1 MAMLIA
7 PLDRKMFRD
16 LWHMRSLA
24 AAIAVVMGCGVA
36 LFILSRSMLHSLE
49 LTQGT
54 YYDRYSFAD
63 VFATIKRAPDSLI
76 DRIKQIPGVAQ
87 AERRIVAPV
96 NLLVPG
102 LEEPASGRLISV
114 PDVGRPR
121 LNQLFLRRGTWLTP
135 QRDDEALASE
145 AFVLANNL
153 RIGDHVS
160 AIINGRMKR
169 LRIVGVVLS
178 PEYIYAIKPGEMVP
192 DDRHFGVFWMN
203 EEGLSMAYDMDGAF
217 NDLSIKLMR
226 GANVEDVIQRVDDLI
241 EPYGGLGAFGRKD
254 QMSHMFVNNE
264 IEQNRNMGLFAPT
277 IFLGVSAFLINVV
290 MSRTINSQR
299 EQIAA
304 LKAFGYSNL
313 EVGWHYIKWV
323 LLISAASLLV
333 GIPAGVWFGWQVTQM
348 YAHLFHFPEFLFRVY
363 PSVVVTAALVSATA
377 SVLGALGSV
386 LRAVRLPPAEA
397 MRPEPP
403 TGFGPTIVE
412 KLGLGRFIP
421 PIALMVVR
429 QLERRP
435 VKTAFSTLAISLAAA
450 VLVIGN
456 FFQDSIDYM
465 MNAQFHWVQ
474 RFDMSVVTSETVGDR
489 ALYELASMPGVLRCE
504 PNRHVSA
511 RLRAGPRSR
520 RVAITGIR
528 PDAELFGLINMDGRE
543 TPLPPHGLLIS
554 KKLAEVLRVGVG
566 DDVQVE
572 VLTDKRPVRQVKIAA
587 TLNDFAGL
595 SAYMDIDELHRIM
608 LEGPIVSGVHMMV
621 DPAYQ
626 EALYRELKDTPAI
639 ATVMVKR
646 HSINSFN
653 NTIAQNL
660 GVMKRINLIFAC
672 IIAAGVV
679 YNSARISL
687 AERSRELATLRV
699 IGFTRREIS
708 GILLGELAIVTLLA
722 IPLGL
727 MLGKGFAWWMCTA
740 FDQELFRFPMVI
752 SNRTYAWAALVV
764 ICASAVSGLIVRRN
778 LDHLDLVAVLK
789 SRE

>member
-1 MAMLIA
+1 MLIA
-7 PLDRKMFRD
+7 PLDRKMLRD
-16 LWHMRSLA
+16 LWQMRSLA
-24 AAIAVVMGCGVA
+24 AAISVVMGCGIA

-49 LTQGT
+49 ITQST
-54 YYDRYSFAD
+54 YYDRYNFAH

-76 DRIKQIPGVAQ
+76 DRIAEIPGVAQ
-87 AERRIVAPV
+87 VERRIVVPV

-102 LEEPASGRLISV
+102 LDEPASGRLISV
-114 PDVGRPR
+114 PDIGMPR
-121 LNQLFLRRGTWLTP
+121 LNQLFLRRGSWLTP
-135 QRDDEALASE
+135 RSDDEVLASE
-145 AFVLANNL
+145 AFTDANKL
-153 RIGDHVS
+153 RIGDHFS

-169 LRIVGVVLS
+169 LRIVGIVLS
-178 PEYIYAIKPGEMVP
+178 PEYIYEIKPGDMVP
-192 DDRHFGVFWMN
+192 DNRHFGVFWMN

-217 NDLSIKLMR
+217 NDLAIKLMR
-226 GANVEDVIQRVDDLI
+226 GANSADVIQRVDQLI
-241 EPYGGLGAFGRKD
+241 EPYGGLGAFDRKD
-254 QMSHMFVNNE
+254 QMSHQFVDNE
-264 IEQNRNMGLFAPT
+264 IEQNRNMGLFAPS

-304 LKAFGYSNL
+304 LKAFGYSNI
-313 EVGWHYIKWV
+313 EVGWHYIKLV
-323 LLISAASLLV
+323 LLIV
-333 GIPAGVWFGWQVTQM
+333 GGALIVGVPAGIWFGWQVTGM
-348 YAHLFHFPEFLFRVY
+348 YARLFHFPQFIYRVY
-363 PSVVVTAALVSATA
+363 PSVVITAAGVASSA

-386 LRAVRLPPAEA
+386 IRAVRLPPAEA

-403 TGFGPTIVE
+403 TGFGPTILE
-412 KLGLGRFIP
+412 KLGLGRFVP

-435 VKTAFSTLAISLAAA
+435 IKTAFSTLAISLAVA

-474 RFDMSVVTSETVGDR
+474 RYDMSVATTEIVHDR
-489 ALYELASMPGVLRCE
+489 AMYELGRMPGVLHCE
-504 PNRHVSA
+504 PTRGVSA

-520 RVAITGIR
+520 RVGVTGIR
-528 PDAELFGLINMDGRE
+528 PDNELFGLVNMDGHE
-543 TPLPPHGLLIS
+543 TPLPPHGLLVS
-554 KKLAEVLRVGVG
+554 RKLAEVLGVGVG
-566 DDVQVE
+566 DTVQME
-572 VLTDKRPVRQVKIAA
+572 VLVDKRPVRKVKIAA

-595 SAYMDIDELHRIM
+595 AAYMDLDELHRIM
-608 LEGPIVSGVHMMV
+608 LEGPVVSGVHMVV
-621 DPAYQ
+621 DPKYQ
-626 EALYRELKDTPAI
+626 DALYRELKDTPQI
-639 ATVMVKR
+639 ATVMVKQ
-646 HSINSFN
+646 HSIDSFN
-653 NTIAQNL
+653 DTIAKNL

-687 AERSRELATLRV
+687 SERSRELATLRV
-699 IGFTRREIS
+699 VGFTRAEIS
-708 GILLGELAIVTLLA
+708 TILLGELAIVTLLA

-727 MLGKGFAWWMCTA
+727 MLGKFFAWWMCTA

-752 SNRTYAWAALVV
+752 SNRTYAWATIVV
-764 ICASAVSGLIVRRN
+764 LAASAVSGLIVRRN